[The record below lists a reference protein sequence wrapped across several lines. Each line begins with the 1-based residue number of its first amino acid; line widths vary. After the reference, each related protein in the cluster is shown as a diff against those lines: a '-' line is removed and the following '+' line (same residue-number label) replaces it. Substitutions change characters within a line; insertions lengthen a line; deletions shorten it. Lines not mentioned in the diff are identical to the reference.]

1 MYKPYYNHDAK
12 WKLTTISKQKFE
24 IYDRYEIID
33 VIGQGAY
40 GIVVAAKDKEA
51 KQEGK
56 DLVAIKKI
64 DKAFQHKIFAKRTLR
79 ELRILKLLKHENI
92 INIETIILPKSR
104 EEFDDVYVVS
114 EMMDTDL
121 TQIIKSE
128 QPLTEEHYKFFLYQ
142 LLRGL
147 KYIHSAEI
155 VHRDLKPRN
164 LLVNSNCDLK
174 ICDFGLARPLFKNI
188 KANVLTEYVATRWY
202 RAPELL
208 LSANHY
214 TTSVDMWSVGCIFAE
229 MLQRKP
235 FLPGTDTKNQIEL
248 ICEYLGIP
256 DVDNMKNIPEQSKKL
271 IKNLPKNKKNGR
283 DFKKLFSFAD
293 PMAVDLLQKLLTFD
307 PEKRIDVKQAL
318 NHEYL
323 KDLHL

>member
-1 MYKPYYNHDAK
+1 M
-12 WKLTTISKQKFE
+12 
-24 IYDRYEIID
+24 
-33 VIGQGAY
+33 
-40 GIVVAAKDKEA
+40 
-51 KQEGK
+51 
-56 DLVAIKKI
+56 
-64 DKAFQHKIFAKRTLR
+64 R
-79 ELRILKLLKHENI
+79 ELRLLKLLKHENI

-104 EEFDDVYVVS
+104 EDFEDVYVIS

-121 TQIIKSE
+121 TSIIKSD

-147 KYIHSAEI
+147 KYIHSAKI

-174 ICDFGLARPLFKNI
+174 ICDFGLARPLFKNM

-208 LSANHY
+208 LSANTY

-248 ICEYLGIP
+248 ICEYLGTP
-256 DVDNMKNIPEQSKKL
+256 DLDNIKNIPEESKKL

-283 DFKKLFSFAD
+283 DFTKLFCEAPPEAIDLLKKL
-293 PMAVDLLQKLLTFD
+293 LLFD
-307 PEKRIDVKQAL
+307 PEKRITVEQAL
-318 NHEYL
+318 QHPYL
-323 KDLHL
+323 ADLHL